1 MLIVNTTYHVSEDIQ
16 TDWIFWV
23 KNEYIPEVIKTNM
36 MVQPRF
42 FHLLIEDEPG
52 NVSYALQFE
61 VKDLDT
67 LENWFQ
73 KYGTEMQV
81 TMSNRFQEKVMGF
94 TTMMETVG

>member
-16 TDWIFWV
+16 ADWIFWV

-42 FHLLIEDEPG
+42 FRLLIEDEPG

-61 VKDLDT
+61 VYDLDT
-67 LENWFQ
+67 LENWFNR
-73 KYGTEMQV
+73 YGTDMQV

-94 TTMMETVG
+94 TTMMETVE